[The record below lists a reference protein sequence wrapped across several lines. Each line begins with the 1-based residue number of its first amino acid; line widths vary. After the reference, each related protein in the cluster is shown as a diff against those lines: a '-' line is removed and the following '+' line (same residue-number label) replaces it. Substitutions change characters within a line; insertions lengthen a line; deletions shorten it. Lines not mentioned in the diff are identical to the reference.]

1 MKRWQ
6 ANCLAVALYAL
17 IVLVAWLEFCALR
30 ALGLLPLPEPLAFLA
45 LVLFGVQLW
54 LAYRLAVRI
63 PAVRRFLDRPVIH
76 PDDK

>member
-6 ANCLAVALYAL
+6 VNCLAVALYAL
-17 IVLVAWLEFCALR
+17 IGLVACLEMYALKS
-30 ALGLLPLPEPLAFLA
+30 LGLIPLPEPLAFLA

-63 PAVRRFLDRPVIH
+63 PSVRRFLSRPIEH
-76 PDDK
+76 PDDE